1 MRASII
7 LKNNWLGS
15 KILQMEMMDV
25 SELWRLEYCNDAD
38 LNKNKP
44 TKIPIKEV
52 PFIKNDKRILK
63 PD

>member
-44 TKIPIKEV
+44 TKLTIKD
-52 PFIKNDKRILK
+52 NY
-63 PD
+63 